1 MGKYDP
7 KKKTFNYKS
16 SGMVEDCEGVKGAT
30 ADFVCFHCPLLASA
44 EAKPLHRKKQIA
56 NHKLSTTQTNKTST

>member
-30 ADFVCFHCPLLASA
+30 ADFVCFHCPLVASA
-44 EAKPLHRKKQIA
+44 EAKSRAPQQI
-56 NHKLSTTQTNKTST
+56 NQIKNKESCLKH